1 MMFVRYTKNLING
14 LKKDF
19 VTWAIKAPGKMFD
32 TFMAHTL
39 TFWRMVLAV
48 LIWVAGILLLILCGA
63 GIIKAI
69 VWTIIVYLLYYF
81 GAVTFLLEI
90 LIKRFRE
97 RIVDVFTKIIVA
109 AVDSFTGDAINA
121 TNNYDDFLV
130 MDPVLKGDG
139 EIVGK
144 PDPVE
149 VPFEEV
155 KHSEAGKPE
164 SQTPAEEEEE
174 TEIIEPSPIG
184 GDFTEI
190 ESFTPAPAP
199 AKVEPKSEDGF
210 EFIE

>member
-97 RIVDVFTKIIVA
+97 RIVDVFTKIVVA

-139 EIVGK
+139 ELITK
-144 PDPVE
+144 PDPIE

-155 KHSEAGKPE
+155 KHSE
-164 SQTPAEEEEE
+164 SQTPAEEEESE
-174 TEIIEPSPIG
+174 SIEPSPIG

-190 ESFTPAPAP
+190 ESFTPAPA
-199 AKVEPKSEDGF
+199 KVEPKSEDGF